1 MIGSSIWGVF
11 FFISPILRC
20 RQSGYNPFKDL
31 AKFGYELD
39 MKLKN
44 VKYPS
49 LFWLSTRKRKR
60 KADNSWFC
68 TTIWCSMFLCNLCS
82 WWLRSIKYLG
92 WISNHS
98 SRLLKFWKF
107 NTWLRLSTG
116 FQKKDR

>member
-39 MKLKN
+39 MKLKI

-49 LFWLSTRKRKR
+49 IFWLSTRKRKR
-60 KADNSWFC
+60 KKPTTLDFAQQFGVQCFC
-68 TTIWCSMFLCNLCS
+68 AICA
-82 WWLRSIKYLG
+82 LG
-92 WISNHS
+92 
-98 SRLLKFWKF
+98 
-107 NTWLRLSTG
+107 G
-116 FQKKDR
+116 